1 MKSDIIALLDNMKR
15 TELQIEYLDHRKKLE
30 SLMDSLGFGTE
41 EAFED
46 ADALYARIT
55 EVNQYAASVIPTA
68 ILDFL
73 NEQEYEVFTADNY
86 GRSYWNEIRLPKFTA
101 HYFSHLQKMV
111 CGSVRSEGE
120 SGYAM
125 DLYDMS
131 EGSLYFGTLEEAEA
145 FAASVDC
152 APATLFRLVPPSD
165 GEELGYAEEVW
176 TI

>member
-1 MKSDIIALLDNMKR
+1 MKSDIITLLDTLKR

-30 SLMDSLGFGTE
+30 SLMDVLGFGTE
-41 EAFED
+41 ESFKD

-68 ILDFL
+68 VFNFL
-73 NEQEYEVFTADNY
+73 NEQEYDVFTADNH
-86 GRSYWNEIRLPKFTA
+86 GRSYWNEIPLPKFTA
-101 HYFSHLQKMV
+101 HYFSLLQKMV
-111 CGSVRSEGE
+111 CSSVQSESE
-120 SGYAM
+120 AGYAM
-125 DLYDMS
+125 ELYDMS
-131 EGSLYFGTLEEAEA
+131 DGSLYFGTLEEAEA

-165 GEELGYAEEVW
+165 GQELGYAEEIW